1 MSALNRGGQPRV
13 ISGLRNRT
21 SLETFEAQERRRERQ
36 RYTIALCVALIVWG
50 LMIGGLR

>member
-13 ISGLRNRT
+13 VGGLRKAS

-36 RYTIALCVALIVWG
+36 RYTITLCVALIVCAVI
-50 LMIGGLR
+50 IGGLR